1 VDAVTEPQALRGPD
15 LEPHMQERARAYLAG
30 AAQAAGRA
38 YRRKVGAVPMGA
50 EHECWTNAWELATSR
65 RDLEYAEGVALFAD
79 GTIHTHAWCV
89 DRKGRVYD
97 PTPGYAGVYEY
108 QGFVIGKPIASRL
121 SAPMRGDRWRSSL
134 LECLAAARFVQ
145 GDELTR
151 RMFAKLTRVDFAP
164 KEQP

>member
-1 VDAVTEPQALRGPD
+1 MTEAAIRGAD

-30 AAQAAGRA
+30 AAQAAGRK
-38 YRRKVGAVPMGA
+38 YSRRSTLTIVMGNPK
-50 EHECWTNAWELATSR
+50 ECWTNAWELATSR

-89 DRKGRVYD
+89 DRKGRVLD

-134 LECLAAARFVQ
+134 LECLAAAGFVQ

-151 RMFAKLTRVDFAP
+151 RMFARLTRVDFAP
-164 KEQP
+164 RSNP